1 MMLMTKR
8 RLQPACKNMLKKDQN
23 PPEAMSVRRERLSQD
38 LVLHCLPW
46 TQAYSNDID
55 AIDVHDV
62 HGVHGVHNVD
72 ADEIHVCIFFLTK
85 AQQMVVTN

>member
-1 MMLMTKR
+1 
-8 RLQPACKNMLKKDQN
+8 MLKKDQN

-38 LVLHCLPW
+38 LVLHCSPC
-46 TQAYSNDID
+46 TQAYANDID
-55 AIDVHDV
+55 AVDVHDV

-72 ADEIHVCIFFLTK
+72 GDETHVCIFFLTK